1 MTYHDICQRLTPLY
15 GPQEAKAMTRMLL
28 EDLFSLSFAD
38 ILCGATEHLSDAD
51 TLRLQQSVARL
62 LDAEPLQYVTG
73 TAFFC
78 GHLFHVAPGV
88 LIPRPETEWI
98 VDTAVNLV
106 TSSDNADTTAKV
118 CSSAVDGSSPRI
130 LDIGTGS
137 GCIAT
142 SISLALTDR
151 HCHTEAWDISEDA
164 LRIAADNAKRLG
176 AEVEFRRRDALR
188 LEDDFSAEEKLEAE
202 QGGAEALRDSASW
215 DIIVSNPPY
224 ICNRE
229 AADMHANVLRH
240 EPHLALFVPDTDPLL
255 FYRAIARYAMRSLR
269 KGGWLLFECNTL
281 YAHDTAQMVS
291 DMGFA
296 TSVVEDDCFGKPRF
310 VKAQK

>member
-78 GHLFHVAPGV
+78 GHPFHVAPGV
-88 LIPRPETEWI
+88 LIPRSETEWI

-106 TSSDNADTTAKV
+106 M
-118 CSSAVDGSSPRI
+118 SSAPRI

-142 SISLALTDR
+142 SISLALVDK
-151 HCHTEAWDISEDA
+151 HCYTEAWDISEDA
-164 LRIAADNAKRLG
+164 LRIAADNAERLG
-176 AEVEFRRRDALR
+176 ADVKFCLRDALR
-188 LEDDFSAEEKLEAE
+188 LEEDFPAEERLEAE

-255 FYRAIARYAMRSLR
+255 FYRAIASYAMRSLR

-281 YAHDTAQMVS
+281 YAHDTAQMAS

-296 TSVVEDDCFGKPRF
+296 KSVVEDDCFGKPRF

>member
-1 MTYHDICQRLTPLY
+1 MTYHDICQRLTPMY

-78 GHLFHVAPGV
+78 GHPFHVAPGV

-98 VDTAVNLV
+98 VDTAVNLA
-106 TSSDNADTTAKV
+106 TSSA
-118 CSSAVDGSSPRI
+118 PRI

-142 SISLALTDR
+142 SISLALVDK
-151 HCHTEAWDISEDA
+151 HCYTEAWDISEDA
-164 LRIAADNAKRLG
+164 LRIAADNAERLG
-176 AEVEFRRRDALR
+176 ADVKFRRRDALR
-188 LEDDFSAEEKLEAE
+188 LEEDFPAEEN
-202 QGGAEALRDSASW
+202 QSGAEVLIADNASSASW
-215 DIIVSNPPY
+215 DVIVSNPPY

-255 FYRAIARYAMRSLR
+255 FYRAIASYAMRSLR
-269 KGGWLLFECNTL
+269 KGGWLLFECNML
-281 YAHDTAQMVS
+281 YAHDTAQMAS

>member
-1 MTYHDICQRLTPLY
+1 MTYHDICQRLTPMY

-51 TLRLQQSVARL
+51 TLRLQQSVDRL

-78 GHLFHVAPGV
+78 GHPFHVAPGV

-106 TSSDNADTTAKV
+106 M
-118 CSSAVDGSSPRI
+118 SSAPRI

-142 SISLALTDR
+142 SISLALADR
-151 HCHTEAWDISEDA
+151 HCHTEAWDISEDS
-164 LRIAADNAKRLG
+164 LRIAADNAERLG
-176 AEVEFRRRDALR
+176 ADVKFRRRDALR
-188 LEDDFSAEEKLEAE
+188 LEEDFPAEEN
-202 QGGAEALRDSASW
+202 QGGAEALSDTNAAAESW

-255 FYRAIARYAMRSLR
+255 FYRAIASYAMRSLR

-281 YAHDTAQMVS
+281 YAHDTARMAS

>member
-78 GHLFHVAPGV
+78 GHPFHVAPGV

-106 TSSDNADTTAKV
+106 M
-118 CSSAVDGSSPRI
+118 SSAPRI

-137 GCIAT
+137 GCIAI
-142 SISLALTDR
+142 SISLALADR
-151 HCHTEAWDISEDA
+151 HCYTEAWDISEDA
-164 LRIAADNAKRLG
+164 LRIATDNAERLG
-176 AEVEFRRRDALR
+176 ADVKFRRRDALR
-188 LEDDFSAEEKLEAE
+188 LEEDFLAEEN
-202 QGGAEALRDSASW
+202 QGGAEALSDTNAAAESW
-215 DIIVSNPPY
+215 NIIVSNPPY

-281 YAHDTAQMVS
+281 YAHDTAQMAS
-291 DMGFA
+291 EMGFA
-296 TSVVEDDCFGKPRF
+296 TCVVEDDCFGKPRF

>member
-15 GPQEAKAMTRMLL
+15 GQQEAKAMTRLLL

-73 TAFFC
+73 TVFFC
-78 GHLFHVAPGV
+78 GHPFHVAPGV

-106 TSSDNADTTAKV
+106 M
-118 CSSAVDGSSPRI
+118 SSAPRI

-142 SISLALTDR
+142 SISLALADR

-164 LRIAADNAKRLG
+164 LRIAADNAERLG
-176 AEVEFRRRDALR
+176 ADVEFRRRDALR
-188 LEDDFSAEEKLEAE
+188 LEEEKSEEMRLEE
-202 QGGAEALRDSASW
+202 EKGGAVVTSGLDAAESW

-255 FYRAIARYAMRSLR
+255 FYRAIASYAMRSLR

-281 YAHDTAQMVS
+281 YAHDTAQMAL

-296 TSVVEDDCFGKPRF
+296 TGVVEDDCFGKPRF

>member
-51 TLRLQQSVARL
+51 ALRLQQSVDRL

-78 GHLFHVAPGV
+78 GHPFHVAPGV

-106 TSSDNADTTAKV
+106 TSSA
-118 CSSAVDGSSPRI
+118 PRI

-142 SISLALTDR
+142 SISLALADK
-151 HCHTEAWDISEDA
+151 HCYTEAWDISEDA
-164 LRIAADNAKRLG
+164 LRIAADNAARLG
-176 AEVEFRRRDALR
+176 AEVKFRRRDALR
-188 LEDDFSAEEKLEAE
+188 LEKDLPAEERLEAE

-215 DIIVSNPPY
+215 DVIVSNPPY

-255 FYRAIARYAMRSLR
+255 FYRAIASYAMRSLR
-269 KGGWLLFECNTL
+269 KGGWLLFECNML
-281 YAHDTAQMVS
+281 YAHDTAQMAS

>member
-1 MTYHDICQRLTPLY
+1 MIYHDICQRLTPLY

-78 GHLFHVAPGV
+78 GHPFHVAPGV

-98 VDTAVNLV
+98 VDTAVGIV
-106 TSSDNADTTAKV
+106 TSSA
-118 CSSAVDGSSPRI
+118 PRI

-142 SISLALTDR
+142 SISLALADR
-151 HCHTEAWDISEDA
+151 HCYTEAWDISEDA
-164 LRIAADNAKRLG
+164 LRIAADNAERLG
-176 AEVEFRRRDALR
+176 ADVKFRRRDALR
-188 LEDDFSAEEKLEAE
+188 LEEDFPTEKN
-202 QGGAEALRDSASW
+202 QGGAEALSDTNAAAESW

-296 TSVVEDDCFGKPRF
+296 KSVVEDDCFGKPRF

>member
-1 MTYHDICQRLTPLY
+1 MTYHDICQRLTPMY

-38 ILCGATEHLSDAD
+38 ILCGATDHLSDAD

-78 GHLFHVAPGV
+78 GHPFHVAPGV

-106 TSSDNADTTAKV
+106 M
-118 CSSAVDGSSPRI
+118 SSAPRI

-142 SISLALTDR
+142 SISLALADR

-164 LRIAADNAKRLG
+164 LRIAADNAERLG
-176 AEVEFRRRDALR
+176 ADVKFRRRDALR
-188 LEDDFSAEEKLEAE
+188 LEEDFPAEEN
-202 QGGAEALRDSASW
+202 QGGAEALSDTNAAAESW

-255 FYRAIARYAMRSLR
+255 FYRAIASYAMRSLR

-281 YAHDTAQMVS
+281 YAHDTAQMAS

>member
-15 GPQEAKAMTRMLL
+15 GPQEAKAMTRLLL

-78 GHLFHVAPGV
+78 GHPFHVAPGV

-106 TSSDNADTTAKV
+106 TA
-118 CSSAVDGSSPRI
+118 SAPRI

-142 SISLALTDR
+142 SISLALADK
-151 HCHTEAWDISEDA
+151 HCYTEAWDISEDA
-164 LRIAADNAKRLG
+164 LRIAADNAERLG
-176 AEVEFRRRDALR
+176 ADVKFRRRDALR
-188 LEDDFSAEEKLEAE
+188 LEEDFPAEEN
-202 QGGAEALRDSASW
+202 QGGAEALSDSNAAAESW

-229 AADMHANVLRH
+229 DADMHANVLRH
-240 EPHLALFVPDTDPLL
+240 EPHLALFVPDTNPLL

-281 YAHDTAQMVS
+281 YAHDTAQMAL

-296 TSVVEDDCFGKPRF
+296 TSIVEDDCFGKPRF

>member
-1 MTYHDICQRLTPLY
+1 
-15 GPQEAKAMTRMLL
+15 MTRMLL

-78 GHLFHVAPGV
+78 GHPFHVAPGV

-106 TSSDNADTTAKV
+106 M
-118 CSSAVDGSSPRI
+118 SSAPRI

-137 GCIAT
+137 GCIAI
-142 SISLALTDR
+142 SISLALADR
-151 HCHTEAWDISEDA
+151 HCYTEAWDISEDA
-164 LRIAADNAKRLG
+164 LRIATDNAERLG
-176 AEVEFRRRDALR
+176 ADVKFRRRDALR
-188 LEDDFSAEEKLEAE
+188 LEEDFLAEEN
-202 QGGAEALRDSASW
+202 QGGAEALSDTNAAAESW
-215 DIIVSNPPY
+215 NIIVSNPPY

-281 YAHDTAQMVS
+281 YAHDTAQMAS
-291 DMGFA
+291 EMGFA

>member
-1 MTYHDICQRLTPLY
+1 
-15 GPQEAKAMTRMLL
+15 MTRMLL

-78 GHLFHVAPGV
+78 GHPFHVAPGV

-98 VDTAVNLV
+98 VDTAANLV
-106 TSSDNADTTAKV
+106 M
-118 CSSAVDGSSPRI
+118 SSAPRI

-137 GCIAT
+137 GCIAI
-142 SISLALTDR
+142 SISLALADR

-164 LRIAADNAKRLG
+164 LRIAADNAERLG
-176 AEVEFRRRDALR
+176 AEVKFRRRDALR
-188 LEDDFSAEEKLEAE
+188 LEEDFPAEEN
-202 QGGAEALRDSASW
+202 QGGAEVLIADNASSASW

-281 YAHDTAQMVS
+281 YAHDTAQMAS

>member
-78 GHLFHVAPGV
+78 GHPFHVAPGV
-88 LIPRPETEWI
+88 LIPRPETEWM
-98 VDTAVNLV
+98 VDTAANLV
-106 TSSDNADTTAKV
+106 M
-118 CSSAVDGSSPRI
+118 SSAPRI

-142 SISLALTDR
+142 SISLALADR

-164 LRIAADNAKRLG
+164 LRIAADNATRLG
-176 AEVEFRRRDALR
+176 AEVKFRRRDALR
-188 LEDDFSAEEKLEAE
+188 LEEDFPAEEN
-202 QGGAEALRDSASW
+202 QGGAEVLSADNVSSASW

-281 YAHDTAQMVS
+281 YAHDTAQMAS
-291 DMGFA
+291 EMGFA

>member
-1 MTYHDICQRLTPLY
+1 
-15 GPQEAKAMTRMLL
+15 MTRMLL

-51 TLRLQQSVARL
+51 TLRLQQSVDRL

-78 GHLFHVAPGV
+78 GHPFHVAPGV

-98 VDTAVNLV
+98 VDTAVGLV
-106 TSSDNADTTAKV
+106 TA
-118 CSSAVDGSSPRI
+118 SAPRI

-142 SISLALTDR
+142 SISLALADK
-151 HCHTEAWDISEDA
+151 HCYTEAWEISEDA
-164 LRIAADNAKRLG
+164 LRIATDNAERLG
-176 AEVEFRRRDALR
+176 AEVKFRRRDALR
-188 LEDDFSAEEKLEAE
+188 LEEDFPAEEN
-202 QGGAEALRDSASW
+202 QGGAEALSDTNAAAESW

-281 YAHDTAQMVS
+281 YAHDTAQMAS

>member
-15 GPQEAKAMTRMLL
+15 GQQEAKAMTRLLL

-78 GHLFHVAPGV
+78 GHPFHVAPGV

-98 VDTAVNLV
+98 VDTAVGLV
-106 TSSDNADTTAKV
+106 TSSA
-118 CSSAVDGSSPRI
+118 PRI

-142 SISLALTDR
+142 SISLALVDK
-151 HCHTEAWDISEDA
+151 HCYTEAWDISEDA
-164 LRIAADNAKRLG
+164 LRIAADNAERLG
-176 AEVEFRRRDALR
+176 ADVKFRRRDALR
-188 LEDDFSAEEKLEAE
+188 LEEDFPAEEN
-202 QGGAEALRDSASW
+202 QSGAEVLIADNASSASW
-215 DIIVSNPPY
+215 DVIVSNPPY

-255 FYRAIARYAMRSLR
+255 FYRAIASYAMRSLR

-281 YAHDTAQMVS
+281 YAHDTAQMAA

>member
-1 MTYHDICQRLTPLY
+1 
-15 GPQEAKAMTRMLL
+15 MTRLLL

-73 TAFFC
+73 KAFFC
-78 GHLFHVAPGV
+78 GHPFHVAPGV
-88 LIPRPETEWI
+88 LIPRPETEWM

-106 TSSDNADTTAKV
+106 TSSA
-118 CSSAVDGSSPRI
+118 PRI

-142 SISLALTDR
+142 SISLALADK
-151 HCHTEAWDISEDA
+151 HCYTEAWDISEDA
-164 LRIAADNAKRLG
+164 LRIATDNAARLG
-176 AEVEFRRRDALR
+176 AEVKFRRRDALR
-188 LEDDFSAEEKLEAE
+188 LEEDFPAEEN
-202 QGGAEALRDSASW
+202 QGGAEVLIADNASSASW

-255 FYRAIARYAMRSLR
+255 FYRAIASYAMRSLR

-281 YAHDTAQMVS
+281 YAHDTAQMAA

-310 VKAQK
+310 VKVQK

>member
-15 GPQEAKAMTRMLL
+15 GPQEAKAMTRLLL

-78 GHLFHVAPGV
+78 GHPFHVAPGV

-106 TSSDNADTTAKV
+106 TSSA
-118 CSSAVDGSSPRI
+118 PRI

-142 SISLALTDR
+142 SISLALADK
-151 HCHTEAWDISEDA
+151 HCYTEAWDISEDA
-164 LRIAADNAKRLG
+164 LRIAADNAARLG
-176 AEVEFRRRDALR
+176 ADVKFRRRDALR
-188 LEDDFSAEEKLEAE
+188 LEEEKSEEMRLEKE
-202 QGGAEALRDSASW
+202 KGGAEVLIADNASSASW

-240 EPHLALFVPDTDPLL
+240 EPYLALFVPDTDPLL

-281 YAHDTAQMVS
+281 YAHDTAQMAS

>member
-78 GHLFHVAPGV
+78 GHPFHVAPGV

-106 TSSDNADTTAKV
+106 TSSA
-118 CSSAVDGSSPRI
+118 PRI

-137 GCIAT
+137 GCIAI
-142 SISLALTDR
+142 SISLALADR

-164 LRIAADNAKRLG
+164 LRIAADNAASLG

-188 LEDDFSAEEKLEAE
+188 LEEDFPAEEN
-202 QGGAEALRDSASW
+202 QGGAEALSDTNAAAESW

-255 FYRAIARYAMRSLR
+255 FYRAIASYAMRSLR

-281 YAHDTAQMVS
+281 YAHDTAQMAS
-291 DMGFA
+291 DMGFV

>member
-15 GPQEAKAMTRMLL
+15 GQQEAKAMTRMLL
-28 EDLFSLSFAD
+28 EDLFGLSFAD

-62 LDAEPLQYVTG
+62 LDSEPLQYVTG

-78 GHLFHVAPGV
+78 GHPFHVAPGV
-88 LIPRPETEWI
+88 LIPRPETEWM

-106 TSSDNADTTAKV
+106 TSSA
-118 CSSAVDGSSPRI
+118 PRI

-137 GCIAT
+137 GCIAI
-142 SISLALTDR
+142 SISLALADR
-151 HCHTEAWDISEDA
+151 HCHTEALDISDDA
-164 LRIAADNAKRLG
+164 LRIAADNAERLG
-176 AEVEFRRRDALR
+176 ADVKFRRRDALR
-188 LEDDFSAEEKLEAE
+188 LEEEKSEEMRLEE
-202 QGGAEALRDSASW
+202 EKGGADVASGLDVSSASW

-281 YAHDTAQMVS
+281 YAHDTAQMAS

>member
-1 MTYHDICQRLTPLY
+1 
-15 GPQEAKAMTRMLL
+15 MTRMLL

-51 TLRLQQSVARL
+51 TLRLQQSVDRL

-78 GHLFHVAPGV
+78 GHPFHVAPGV

-106 TSSDNADTTAKV
+106 TSSA
-118 CSSAVDGSSPRI
+118 PRI

-142 SISLALTDR
+142 SISLALADR

-164 LRIAADNAKRLG
+164 LRIAADNAERLG
-176 AEVEFRRRDALR
+176 ADVKFRRRDALR
-188 LEDDFSAEEKLEAE
+188 LEEDFPAEEN
-202 QGGAEALRDSASW
+202 QGVAEALSDTNAAAESW
-215 DIIVSNPPY
+215 NIIVSNPPY

-281 YAHDTAQMVS
+281 YAHDTAQMAL

>member
-1 MTYHDICQRLTPLY
+1 MTYHDFCQRLTPLY

-78 GHLFHVAPGV
+78 GHPFHVAPGV
-88 LIPRPETEWI
+88 LIPRPETEWM
-98 VDTAVNLV
+98 VDTAVGIV
-106 TSSDNADTTAKV
+106 TA
-118 CSSAVDGSSPRI
+118 SAPRI

-142 SISLALTDR
+142 SISLALVDK
-151 HCHTEAWDISEDA
+151 HCYTEAWDISEDA
-164 LRIAADNAKRLG
+164 LRIAADNAERLG
-176 AEVEFRRRDALR
+176 ADVKFRRRDALR
-188 LEDDFSAEEKLEAE
+188 LEEDFPAEEN
-202 QGGAEALRDSASW
+202 QSGAEVLIADNASSASW
-215 DIIVSNPPY
+215 DVIVSNPPY

-255 FYRAIARYAMRSLR
+255 FYRAIASYAMRSLR

-281 YAHDTAQMVS
+281 YAHDTAQMAS

>member
-1 MTYHDICQRLTPLY
+1 MIYHDICQRLTPLY

-78 GHLFHVAPGV
+78 GHPFHVAPGV

-98 VDTAVNLV
+98 VDTAVGIV
-106 TSSDNADTTAKV
+106 TA
-118 CSSAVDGSSPRI
+118 SAPRI

-142 SISLALTDR
+142 SISLALVDK
-151 HCHTEAWDISEDA
+151 HCYTEAWDISEDA
-164 LRIAADNAKRLG
+164 LRIAADNAERLG
-176 AEVEFRRRDALR
+176 ADVKFRRRDALR
-188 LEDDFSAEEKLEAE
+188 LEEDFPAEEN
-202 QGGAEALRDSASW
+202 QGGAEALSDTNAAAESW
-215 DIIVSNPPY
+215 NIIVSNPPY

-269 KGGWLLFECNTL
+269 KGGWLLFECNML
-281 YAHDTAQMVS
+281 YAHDTAQMAS

>member
-1 MTYHDICQRLTPLY
+1 
-15 GPQEAKAMTRMLL
+15 MTRMLL

-62 LDAEPLQYVTG
+62 LKAEPLQYVTG

-78 GHLFHVAPGV
+78 GHPFHVAPGV
-88 LIPRPETEWI
+88 LIPRPETEWM
-98 VDTAVNLV
+98 VDTAVGL
-106 TSSDNADTTAKV
+106 ATA
-118 CSSAVDGSSPRI
+118 SAPRI

-137 GCIAT
+137 GCIAI
-142 SISLALTDR
+142 SISLALADR

-164 LRIAADNAKRLG
+164 LRIAADNAARLG
-176 AEVEFRRRDALR
+176 ADVEFRRRDALR
-188 LEDDFSAEEKLEAE
+188 LEEDFLAEEN
-202 QGGAEALRDSASW
+202 QGGAEALSDTNAAAESW

-281 YAHDTAQMVS
+281 YAHDTAQMAS

>member
-51 TLRLQQSVARL
+51 TLRLQQSVDRL

-78 GHLFHVAPGV
+78 DHPFHVAPGV

-106 TSSDNADTTAKV
+106 TSSA
-118 CSSAVDGSSPRI
+118 PRI

-142 SISLALTDR
+142 SISLALVDK
-151 HCHTEAWDISEDA
+151 HCYTEAWDISEDA
-164 LRIAADNAKRLG
+164 LRIAADNAERLG
-176 AEVEFRRRDALR
+176 ADVKFRRRDALR
-188 LEDDFSAEEKLEAE
+188 LEEDFPAEEN
-202 QGGAEALRDSASW
+202 QSGAEVLIADNASSASW
-215 DIIVSNPPY
+215 DVIVSNPPY

-255 FYRAIARYAMRSLR
+255 FYRAIASYAMRSLR

-281 YAHDTAQMVS
+281 YAHDTAQMAS

>member
-51 TLRLQQSVARL
+51 ALRLQQSVDRL

-78 GHLFHVAPGV
+78 GHPFHVAPGV

-106 TSSDNADTTAKV
+106 TSSA
-118 CSSAVDGSSPRI
+118 PRI

-142 SISLALTDR
+142 SISLALADK
-151 HCHTEAWDISEDA
+151 HCYTEAWDISEDA
-164 LRIAADNAKRLG
+164 LRIAADNAARLG
-176 AEVEFRRRDALR
+176 AEVKFRRRDALR
-188 LEDDFSAEEKLEAE
+188 LEKDLPAEERLEAE

-269 KGGWLLFECNTL
+269 EGGWLLFECNTL
-281 YAHDTAQMVS
+281 YAHDTAQMAS
-291 DMGFA
+291 DMGFV
-296 TSVVEDDCFGKPRF
+296 TSVVEDDCFGMPRF

>member
-78 GHLFHVAPGV
+78 GHPFHVAPGV

-106 TSSDNADTTAKV
+106 M
-118 CSSAVDGSSPRI
+118 SSAPRI

-142 SISLALTDR
+142 SISLALADR
-151 HCHTEAWDISEDA
+151 HCYTEAWDISEDA
-164 LRIAADNAKRLG
+164 LRIAADNAERLG
-176 AEVEFRRRDALR
+176 ADVKFRRRDALR
-188 LEDDFSAEEKLEAE
+188 LEEDFPAEEN
-202 QGGAEALRDSASW
+202 QGGAEALSDTNAAAESW

-255 FYRAIARYAMRSLR
+255 FYRAIASYAMRSLR

-281 YAHDTAQMVS
+281 YAHDTAQMAS

>member
-38 ILCGATEHLSDAD
+38 VLCGATEHLSDAD

-78 GHLFHVAPGV
+78 GHPFHVAPGV

-106 TSSDNADTTAKV
+106 M
-118 CSSAVDGSSPRI
+118 SSAPRI

-142 SISLALTDR
+142 SISLALADR
-151 HCHTEAWDISEDA
+151 HCYTEAWDISEDA
-164 LRIAADNAKRLG
+164 LRIAADNAERLG
-176 AEVEFRRRDALR
+176 ADVKFRRRDALR
-188 LEDDFSAEEKLEAE
+188 LEEEKSEEMRLEKE
-202 QGGAEALRDSASW
+202 KGGAEVLIADNASSASW

-269 KGGWLLFECNTL
+269 KEGWLLFECNTL
-281 YAHDTAQMVS
+281 YAHDTAQMAS

>member
-1 MTYHDICQRLTPLY
+1 MIYHDICQRLTPLY

-78 GHLFHVAPGV
+78 GHPFHVAPGV

-98 VDTAVNLV
+98 VDTAVGIV
-106 TSSDNADTTAKV
+106 TSSA
-118 CSSAVDGSSPRI
+118 PRI

-142 SISLALTDR
+142 SISLALADR
-151 HCHTEAWDISEDA
+151 HCYTEAWDISEDA
-164 LRIAADNAKRLG
+164 LRIAADNAERLG
-176 AEVEFRRRDALR
+176 ADVKFRRRDALR
-188 LEDDFSAEEKLEAE
+188 LEEDFPTEKNH
-202 QGGAEALRDSASW
+202 GGAEALSDTNAAAESW

-281 YAHDTAQMVS
+281 YAHDTARMAS

>member
-15 GPQEAKAMTRMLL
+15 GQQEAKAMTRLLL

-78 GHLFHVAPGV
+78 GHPFHVAPGV
-88 LIPRPETEWI
+88 LIPRPETEWM

-106 TSSDNADTTAKV
+106 M
-118 CSSAVDGSSPRI
+118 SSAPRI

-137 GCIAT
+137 GCIAI
-142 SISLALTDR
+142 SISLALADR

-164 LRIAADNAKRLG
+164 LRIAADNAARLG
-176 AEVEFRRRDALR
+176 AEVKFRRRDALR
-188 LEDDFSAEEKLEAE
+188 LEEDFLAEEN
-202 QGGAEALRDSASW
+202 QGGAEVLSDTNAAESW
-215 DIIVSNPPY
+215 NIIVSNPPY

-255 FYRAIARYAMRSLR
+255 FYRAIASYAMRSLR

-281 YAHDTAQMVS
+281 YAHDTAQMAS

>member
-15 GPQEAKAMTRMLL
+15 GQQEAKAMTRMLL

-51 TLRLQQSVARL
+51 TLRLQQSVVRL

-78 GHLFHVAPGV
+78 GHPFHVAPGV

-106 TSSDNADTTAKV
+106 TSS
-118 CSSAVDGSSPRI
+118 SPRI

-142 SISLALTDR
+142 SISLALVDK
-151 HCHTEAWDISEDA
+151 HCYTEAWDISEDA
-164 LRIAADNAKRLG
+164 LRIATDNAERLG
-176 AEVEFRRRDALR
+176 ADVKFRRRDALR
-188 LEDDFSAEEKLEAE
+188 LEEDFSAEEN
-202 QGGAEALRDSASW
+202 QGGAEVQSDTNAAAESW
-215 DIIVSNPPY
+215 NIIVSNPPY

-281 YAHDTAQMVS
+281 YAHDTAQMAA

-296 TSVVEDDCFGKPRF
+296 KSVVEDDCFGKPRF

>member
-1 MTYHDICQRLTPLY
+1 
-15 GPQEAKAMTRMLL
+15 MTRMLL

-51 TLRLQQSVARL
+51 ALRLQQSVDRL

-78 GHLFHVAPGV
+78 GHPFHVAPGV

-106 TSSDNADTTAKV
+106 TA
-118 CSSAVDGSSPRI
+118 SAPRI

-142 SISLALTDR
+142 SISLALADK
-151 HCHTEAWDISEDA
+151 HCYTEAWDISEDA
-164 LRIAADNAKRLG
+164 LRIAADNVARLG
-176 AEVEFRRRDALR
+176 ADVKFRRRDALR
-188 LEDDFSAEEKLEAE
+188 LEEDFPAEEN
-202 QGGAEALRDSASW
+202 QGGAEALSDTNAAAESW
-215 DIIVSNPPY
+215 DIIASNPPY

-281 YAHDTAQMVS
+281 YAHDTARMAS

-296 TSVVEDDCFGKPRF
+296 KSVVEDDCFGKPRF

>member
-1 MTYHDICQRLTPLY
+1 MTYQDICQRLTPLY

-51 TLRLQQSVARL
+51 TLRLQQSVDRL

-78 GHLFHVAPGV
+78 GHPFHVAPGV

-98 VDTAVNLV
+98 VDTAVGIV
-106 TSSDNADTTAKV
+106 TA
-118 CSSAVDGSSPRI
+118 SAPRI

-142 SISLALTDR
+142 SISLALVDK
-151 HCHTEAWDISEDA
+151 HCYTEAWDISEDA
-164 LRIAADNAKRLG
+164 LRIAADNAERLG
-176 AEVEFRRRDALR
+176 ADVKFRRRDALR
-188 LEDDFSAEEKLEAE
+188 LEEDFPAEEN
-202 QGGAEALRDSASW
+202 QSGAEVLIADNASSASW
-215 DIIVSNPPY
+215 DVIVSNPPY

-255 FYRAIARYAMRSLR
+255 FYRAIASYAMRSLR

-281 YAHDTAQMVS
+281 YTHDTAQMAS

>member
-1 MTYHDICQRLTPLY
+1 
-15 GPQEAKAMTRMLL
+15 MTRLLL

-51 TLRLQQSVARL
+51 TIRLQQSVDRL
-62 LDAEPLQYVTG
+62 LDSEPLQYVTG

-78 GHLFHVAPGV
+78 GHPFHVAPGV
-88 LIPRPETEWI
+88 LIPRPETEWM
-98 VDTAVNLV
+98 VDTAVGI
-106 TSSDNADTTAKV
+106 ATA
-118 CSSAVDGSSPRI
+118 SAPRI

-142 SISLALTDR
+142 SISLALADK
-151 HCHTEAWDISEDA
+151 HSYTEAWDISEDA
-164 LRIAADNAKRLG
+164 LRIAADNAARLG
-176 AEVEFRRRDALR
+176 ADVKFRRRDALR
-188 LEDDFSAEEKLEAE
+188 LEEDFPAEEKLEEDFPAEEKLEAE

-281 YAHDTAQMVS
+281 YAHDTAQMTL

-296 TSVVEDDCFGKPRF
+296 KSIVEDDCFGKPRF

>member
-78 GHLFHVAPGV
+78 GHPFHVAPGV

-98 VDTAVNLV
+98 VDTAVGLV
-106 TSSDNADTTAKV
+106 TSSA
-118 CSSAVDGSSPRI
+118 PRI

-137 GCIAT
+137 GCIAI
-142 SISLALTDR
+142 SISLALADR

-164 LRIAADNAKRLG
+164 LRIAADNAERLG
-176 AEVEFRRRDALR
+176 AEVKFRRHDALR
-188 LEDDFSAEEKLEAE
+188 LEEDFPAEEN
-202 QGGAEALRDSASW
+202 QGGAEALSDTNAAAESW
-215 DIIVSNPPY
+215 NIIVSNPPY

-281 YAHDTAQMVS
+281 YAHDTAQMAS

>member
-1 MTYHDICQRLTPLY
+1 
-15 GPQEAKAMTRMLL
+15 MTRMLL

-51 TLRLQQSVARL
+51 ALRLQQSVDRL

-78 GHLFHVAPGV
+78 GHPFHVAPGV

-106 TSSDNADTTAKV
+106 TSSA
-118 CSSAVDGSSPRI
+118 PRI

-142 SISLALTDR
+142 SISLALADR
-151 HCHTEAWDISEDA
+151 YCHTEAWDISEDA
-164 LRIAADNAKRLG
+164 LRIAADNAARLG
-176 AEVEFRRRDALR
+176 ADVEFRRRDALR
-188 LEDDFSAEEKLEAE
+188 LEEDFLAEEN
-202 QGGAEALRDSASW
+202 QGGAEALSDTNAAAEPW

-281 YAHDTAQMVS
+281 YAHDTAQMAS

-310 VKAQK
+310 VKAQKQ

>member
-1 MTYHDICQRLTPLY
+1 
-15 GPQEAKAMTRMLL
+15 MTRMLL

-78 GHLFHVAPGV
+78 GHPFHVAPGV

-98 VDTAVNLV
+98 VDTAVGIV
-106 TSSDNADTTAKV
+106 TA
-118 CSSAVDGSSPRI
+118 SAPRI

-142 SISLALTDR
+142 SISLALVDK
-151 HCHTEAWDISEDA
+151 HCYTEAWDISEDA
-164 LRIAADNAKRLG
+164 LRIAADNAERLG
-176 AEVEFRRRDALR
+176 ADVKFRRRDALR
-188 LEDDFSAEEKLEAE
+188 LEEDFPAEEN
-202 QGGAEALRDSASW
+202 QGGAETLSDTNAAAESW

-224 ICNRE
+224 ICNCE

-281 YAHDTAQMVS
+281 YAHDTAQMAS

>member
-78 GHLFHVAPGV
+78 GHPFHVAPGV

-106 TSSDNADTTAKV
+106 TSSA
-118 CSSAVDGSSPRI
+118 PRI

-137 GCIAT
+137 GCIAI
-142 SISLALTDR
+142 SISLALADK
-151 HCHTEAWDISEDA
+151 HCYTEAWDISEDA
-164 LRIAADNAKRLG
+164 LRIAADNAERLG
-176 AEVEFRRRDALR
+176 AEVKFRRRDALR
-188 LEDDFSAEEKLEAE
+188 LEEDFSAEERLEAE
-202 QGGAEALRDSASW
+202 QGGAEALSDTNAAEPW

-240 EPHLALFVPDTDPLL
+240 EPHLALFVSDTDPLL
-255 FYRAIARYAMRSLR
+255 FYRAIARYAMRNLR
-269 KGGWLLFECNTL
+269 KGGWLLFECNML
-281 YAHDTAQMVS
+281 YAHDTAQMAS

-310 VKAQK
+310 VKAQKQ

>member
-15 GPQEAKAMTRMLL
+15 GPLEAKAMTRMLL

-62 LDAEPLQYVTG
+62 LDSEPLQYVTG

-78 GHLFHVAPGV
+78 GHPFHVAPGV
-88 LIPRPETEWI
+88 LIPRPETEWM
-98 VDTAVNLV
+98 VDTAVGI
-106 TSSDNADTTAKV
+106 ATA
-118 CSSAVDGSSPRI
+118 SAPRI

-142 SISLALTDR
+142 SISLALADR

-164 LRIAADNAKRLG
+164 LRIAADNAERLG
-176 AEVEFRRRDALR
+176 ADVKFRRRDALR
-188 LEDDFSAEEKLEAE
+188 LEEDFPAEEN
-202 QGGAEALRDSASW
+202 QGGAEALSDTNAAAESW
-215 DIIVSNPPY
+215 NIIVSNPPY

-269 KGGWLLFECNTL
+269 KGGWLLFECNML
-281 YAHDTAQMVS
+281 YAHDTAQMAS

>member
-1 MTYHDICQRLTPLY
+1 MTYHDICQRLTPMY

-51 TLRLQQSVARL
+51 TLRLQQSVDRL

-78 GHLFHVAPGV
+78 GHPFHVAPGV

-106 TSSDNADTTAKV
+106 TSSA
-118 CSSAVDGSSPRI
+118 PRI

-137 GCIAT
+137 GCIAI
-142 SISLALTDR
+142 SISLALADR
-151 HCHTEAWDISEDA
+151 HCYTEAWDISEDA
-164 LRIAADNAKRLG
+164 LRIAADNAERLG
-176 AEVEFRRRDALR
+176 AEVKFRRRDALR
-188 LEDDFSAEEKLEAE
+188 LEEDFPAEEN
-202 QGGAEALRDSASW
+202 QGGAEALSDTNAAAESW

-281 YAHDTAQMVS
+281 YAHDTAQMAS
-291 DMGFA
+291 DMGFV

>member
-78 GHLFHVAPGV
+78 GHPFHVAPGV

-106 TSSDNADTTAKV
+106 M
-118 CSSAVDGSSPRI
+118 SSAPRI

-142 SISLALTDR
+142 SISLALADR
-151 HCHTEAWDISEDA
+151 HCYTEAWDISEDA
-164 LRIAADNAKRLG
+164 LRIAADNAERLG
-176 AEVEFRRRDALR
+176 ADVKFCRRDALR
-188 LEDDFSAEEKLEAE
+188 LEEDFPAEEN
-202 QGGAEALRDSASW
+202 QSGAEVLIADNASSASW

-281 YAHDTAQMVS
+281 YAHDTAQMAS